1 MHSYDFY
8 LVGEKLT
15 ALPTGSLFWE
25 EMGILCV
32 SDLHLGKTHRLNR
45 FGAGALPPYE
55 NIDTLKRLQ
64 EDIHNTNPSCVI
76 CLGDSFDDPLAEKS
90 LSTNE
95 IDSLKI
101 LQNGRDWIWISGNHD
116 PYISCKYGNYLNS
129 FSKSAISFRHIAL
142 RGENG
147 EVSGHYHPKISV
159 KLSNATVVTACF
171 IADQNKIIMPA
182 YGTYTGGMSVL
193 SNEIK
198 ELVDPDAIVMLTGK
212 KIRAIPYSSFF

>member
-1 MHSYDFY
+1 MHSYDFN

-15 ALPTGSLFWE
+15 ALRTGSLFWE

-45 FGAGALPPYE
+45 IGAGALPPYE
-55 NIDTLKRLQ
+55 NIDTLKRLK

-76 CLGDSFDDPLAEKS
+76 CLGDSFDDPLAERS

-101 LQNGRDWIWISGNHD
+101 LQKGREWIWISGNHD
-116 PYISCKYGNYLNS
+116 PYISSKYGNYFNS
-129 FSKSAISFRHIAL
+129 FSKSAITFRHIAL

-147 EVSGHYHPKISV
+147 EISGHYHPKISV
-159 KLSNATVVTACF
+159 KLSNATAVRACF

-193 SNEIK
+193 SDEIK

>member
-1 MHSYDFY
+1 
-8 LVGEKLT
+8 
-15 ALPTGSLFWE
+15 
-25 EMGILCV
+25 
-32 SDLHLGKTHRLNR
+32 
-45 FGAGALPPYE
+45 
-55 NIDTLKRLQ
+55 
-64 EDIHNTNPSCVI
+64 
-76 CLGDSFDDPLAEKS
+76 
-90 LSTNE
+90 
-95 IDSLKI
+95 
-101 LQNGRDWIWISGNHD
+101 
-116 PYISCKYGNYLNS
+116 
-129 FSKSAISFRHIAL
+129 L

-212 KIRAIPYSSFF
+212 KIRAIPYSSCF

>member
-15 ALPTGSLFWE
+15 ALRTGSLFWE

-101 LQNGRDWIWISGNHD
+101 LQKGRDWIWISGNHD
-116 PYISCKYGNYLNS
+116 PYTSCKYGNYLNS
-129 FSKSAISFRHIAL
+129 FSKSAITFRHIAVE
-142 RGENG
+142 GENG
-147 EVSGHYHPKISV
+147 EISGHYHPKISV
-159 KLSNATVVTACF
+159 KLSNATVVRACF
-171 IADQNKIIMPA
+171 IADQNKVIMPA
-182 YGTYTGGMSVL
+182 YGTYTGGMNVR

-198 ELVDPDAIVMLTGK
+198 ELVNQDAMVILTGK
-212 KIRAIPYSSFF
+212 KIRAVPYTSCL

>member
-129 FSKSAISFRHIAL
+129 FSKSAITFRHIAL

-159 KLSNATVVTACF
+159 KLSNATIARACF
-171 IADQNKIIMPA
+171 VADQNKVIMPA
-182 YGTYTGGMSVL
+182 YGTYTGGMSVR

-198 ELVDPDAIVMLTGK
+198 ELVEPNAIVILTGT
-212 KIRAIPYSSFF
+212 KIRTVSYSSCF

>member
-15 ALPTGSLFWE
+15 ALRTGSLFWE

-76 CLGDSFDDPLAEKS
+76 CLGDSFDDPLAERS

-101 LQNGRDWIWISGNHD
+101 LQKGRDWIWISGNHD
-116 PYISCKYGNYLNS
+116 PYISSKYGNYLNS
-129 FSKSAISFRHIAL
+129 FSKSAITFRHIAL

-147 EVSGHYHPKISV
+147 EISGHYHPKISV

-212 KIRAIPYSSFF
+212 KIRAIPYSSCF

>member
-1 MHSYDFY
+1 MHSFDFY

-32 SDLHLGKTHRLNR
+32 SDLHLGKAHRLNR

-55 NIDTLKRLQ
+55 NIDTLQRLQ

-101 LQNGRDWIWISGNHD
+101 LQKGRDWIWISGNHD
-116 PYISCKYGNYLNS
+116 PYISSKYGNYSNS
-129 FSKSAISFRHIAL
+129 FSKSAITFRHIAL

-198 ELVDPDAIVMLTGK
+198 ELVDPDATVMLTGK
-212 KIRAIPYSSFF
+212 KIRAIPYSSCF

>member
-15 ALPTGSLFWE
+15 ALRTGSLFWE

-101 LQNGRDWIWISGNHD
+101 LQKGRDWIWISGNHD
-116 PYISCKYGNYLNS
+116 PYTSCKYGNYLNS
-129 FSKSAISFRHIAL
+129 FSKSAITFRHIAL

-147 EVSGHYHPKISV
+147 EISGHYHPKISV
-159 KLSNATVVTACF
+159 KLSNANVVRACF

-182 YGTYTGGMSVL
+182 YGTYTGGMSVR
-193 SNEIK
+193 SDEIK
-198 ELVDPDAIVMLTGK
+198 ELVDQDASVMLTGK
-212 KIRAIPYSSFF
+212 KIRAIPYSSCF

>member
-8 LVGEKLT
+8 LVGKKLT
-15 ALPTGSLFWE
+15 ALRTGSLFWE

-101 LQNGRDWIWISGNHD
+101 LQKGRDWIWISGNHD
-116 PYISCKYGNYLNS
+116 PYTSCKYGNYLNS
-129 FSKSAISFRHIAL
+129 FSKSAITFRHIAVE
-142 RGENG
+142 GENG
-147 EVSGHYHPKISV
+147 EISGHYHPKISV
-159 KLSNATVVTACF
+159 KLSNATVVRACF
-171 IADQNKIIMPA
+171 IADQNKVIMPA
-182 YGTYTGGMSVL
+182 YGTYTGGMSVR
-193 SNEIK
+193 SEEIK
-198 ELVDPDAIVMLTGK
+198 QLIDPSAIVMLTGK
-212 KIRAIPYSSFF
+212 KIRAVPYFSCF

>member
-15 ALPTGSLFWE
+15 ALCTGSLFWE

-45 FGAGALPPYE
+45 IGAGALPPYE

-101 LQNGRDWIWISGNHD
+101 LQKGRDWIWISGNHD

-129 FSKSAISFRHIAL
+129 FSKSAITFRHIAL

-147 EVSGHYHPKISV
+147 EISGHYHPKISV
-159 KLSNATVVTACF
+159 KLSNATVVRACF
-171 IADQNKIIMPA
+171 IADQNKVIMPA
-182 YGTYTGGMSVL
+182 YGTYTGGMSVR
-193 SNEIK
+193 SEEIK
-198 ELVDPDAIVMLTGK
+198 QLVDPSAIVMLTGK
-212 KIRAIPYSSFF
+212 KIRAVPYVS

>member
-8 LVGEKLT
+8 LVGKKLT

-45 FGAGALPPYE
+45 IGAGALPPYE

-101 LQNGRDWIWISGNHD
+101 LQKGRDWIWISGNHD

-129 FSKSAISFRHIAL
+129 FSKSAITFRHIAL

-159 KLSNATVVTACF
+159 KLSNATVVRACF

-182 YGTYTGGMSVL
+182 YGTYTGGMSVR
-193 SNEIK
+193 SEEIK
-198 ELVDPDAIVMLTGK
+198 QLIDPSAIVMLTGK
-212 KIRAIPYSSFF
+212 KIRAVPYFSCF